1 VLLQCTPP
9 LHSRDWGLPLSTEHR
24 ELDRGQGVYETPAEK
39 DDPAAKG
46 AANSTSFSH
55 LAFAESPTSMT
66 THELQRNSA
75 ETSKPASA
83 ILV

>member
-1 VLLQCTPP
+1 
-9 LHSRDWGLPLSTEHR
+9 
-24 ELDRGQGVYETPAEK
+24 VYETPAEK

>member
-1 VLLQCTPP
+1 M
-9 LHSRDWGLPLSTEHR
+9 
-24 ELDRGQGVYETPAEK
+24 YETPAEK

-55 LAFAESPTSMT
+55 LAFAESPASMT
-66 THELQRNSA
+66 MHELQRNNT
-75 ETSKPASA
+75 ETSKTVSA